1 MTFQSASETVAF
13 DSPYIASICHS
24 AADKWEAGICCVH
37 VDEKTEERQTMEGTA
52 GADGTDVVSTKEGG
66 RRRGGGEQRASIIL
80 LCNTLVYML
89 NCMQCYDR
97 VSIAHRAF
105 N

>member
-1 MTFQSASETVAF
+1 
-13 DSPYIASICHS
+13 
-24 AADKWEAGICCVH
+24 
-37 VDEKTEERQTMEGTA
+37 MEGTA
-52 GADGTDVVSTKEGG
+52 GADGTDVASTKEGG
-66 RRRGGGEQRASIIL
+66 RSGRVGGWERRASIIL

-105 N
+105 NCCTVA